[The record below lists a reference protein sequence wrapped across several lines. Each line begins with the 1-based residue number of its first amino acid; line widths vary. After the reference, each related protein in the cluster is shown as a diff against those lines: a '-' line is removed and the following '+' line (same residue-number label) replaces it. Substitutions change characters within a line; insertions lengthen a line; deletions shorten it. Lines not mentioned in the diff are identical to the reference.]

1 VLAVLAAL
9 VGGAGPPLRSPGH
22 VVVIVFENKE
32 SSSINA
38 RTAPTFAALGK
49 RYARITNY
57 HAVTHPSLPNY
68 LALVSGSTHGITS
81 DCESCRVS
89 GRTIGDQL
97 TDAGL
102 TWKAYAEG
110 FPDSPRYRKHHVP
123 FLYFSRGTNHVVA
136 LSRFDPRRLPDFAFV
151 VPDFCH
157 SMHDCSVAVGDRW
170 LRSFAAPLLKL
181 PGTVVFV
188 VFDEGGG
195 PNHVAALALG
205 TLVRPGSVY
214 AGRVD
219 HYGLLR
225 TLEDAWGL
233 APLGHAAA
241 ASPVTGIFR

>member
-1 VLAVLAAL
+1 VAVLAAI
-9 VGGAGPPLRSPGH
+9 VGGAGAPLRNPAH

-32 SSSINA
+32 SSSIDA
-38 RTAPTFAALGK
+38 RTAPTFTSLGK
-49 RYARITNY
+49 RYARMTNY

-68 LALVSGSTHGITS
+68 LALVSGTTHGITT
-81 DCESCRVS
+81 DCESCRVT

-97 TDAGL
+97 SDNGL
-102 TWKAYAEG
+102 MWNAYAEG
-110 FPDSPRYRKHHVP
+110 FPNSPRYRKRHVP
-123 FLYFSRGTNHVVA
+123 FLYFPRGADHVVP
-136 LSRFDPRRLPDFAFV
+136 LTRFKPGALPDFAFV

-157 SMHDCSVAVGDRW
+157 SMHDCSVATGDRW
-170 LRSFAAPLLKL
+170 LRGFVMPLLKL
-181 PGTVVFV
+181 PRTVVFV
-188 VFDEGGG
+188 VFDEGRG

-233 APLGHAAA
+233 APLNRATGARPI
-241 ASPVTGIFR
+241 SGIFR